1 MRLTV
6 HTDYAL
12 RSLMFLANSGGRLI
26 PAREIGEVYDI
37 SSQHLSK
44 VAQSLAD
51 LGLIETVRGRGG
63 GLRLAKSPE
72 QIVLG
77 PMMRALEQ
85 DSALVECFP
94 GGRQGCKIA
103 PACRLGGI
111 LAEAQEAFYAVL
123 DGYTLA
129 DLTADNSA
137 LTGLLMEDLL

>member
-26 PAREIGEVYDI
+26 SAREIGEVYNI
-37 SSQHLSK
+37 SSQNLSK

-51 LGLIETVRGRGG
+51 LGLIATVRGRGG
-63 GLRLAKSPE
+63 GLRLAKAPE
-72 QIVLG
+72 QIALG
-77 PMMRALEQ
+77 PMMRTQEQ
-85 DSALVECFP
+85 GSALVKCFP

-123 DGYTLA
+123 DGYTEVPLV
-129 DLTADNSA
+129 S
-137 LTGLLMEDLL
+137 